1 MFDCHC
7 HFVTDN
13 AVCFSA
19 ELLPD
24 RIELPVQYELIS
36 SSEAGLDARYND
48 RIPMEKQVKILCGI
62 LEYAKKEAIPVS
74 LHCVRA
80 TGLMLDVIRK
90 TGFEEGML
98 MWHGFTG
105 SKETASELGKLGVIV
120 SIGPRYHGDVKALFE
135 ANGRLV
141 LESDYE
147 GTSRAEHEQIMIKHY
162 KRCAAELEMSIEEL
176 EEHCRETAKA
186 FTDYKTAG
194 TGKN

>member
-13 AVCFSA
+13 ALCFTA

-24 RIELPVQYELIS
+24 RIELPVQYGFIG
-36 SSEAGLDARYND
+36 SSEAGLDSRYVD
-48 RIPMEKQVKILCGI
+48 RISMERQMEILSEI
-62 LEYAKKEAIPVS
+62 LEYAKNEDIPVS

-80 TGLMLDVIRK
+80 TGRMVQLIEKM
-90 TGFEEGML
+90 GFGKCRL

-105 SKETASELGKLGVIV
+105 SVETAAVLYRLGVIV
-120 SIGPRYHGDVKALFE
+120 SIGPRFGGDVGALYR
-135 ANGRLV
+135 ANRFLA

-147 GTSRAEHEQIMIKHY
+147 GTSKADHDEIMKRHY
-162 KRCAAELEMSIEEL
+162 ENCAGKLGMSVGELEDM
-176 EEHCRETAKA
+176 CRETAKA
-186 FTDYKTAG
+186 FTDYKAAG